1 MRESVRNGALMA
13 VDSLSCELLTKH
25 TKGFIVNAMS
35 KGPCQPRYLPD
46 EKSLSMLRTT
56 DETPG
61 WGRRYAMWGVSLL
74 CCAGL
79 FLGGCVVPKGK
90 YETTV
95 AALEVTKTELKKRRM
110 QYEALE
116 EENEKLLAD
125 HEKAAFD
132 LEMLSAEIEQ
142 IKESQRSERDV
153 LADREAQLQNDRATL
168 ASKLREIQHVH
179 QQLKSQNR
187 ALRDAVRRY
196 EKDLKEAREAM
207 AKSAAQASR
216 ASKKTGTESS
226 RVVAKNS
233 SSKPAPPPVA
243 VPFNETVTPVNINIA
258 STDDLELFLGF
269 TKEEADKV
277 VLNRPYRLRGELVS
291 KQVVPK
297 ATFDVIKDRI
307 TAAPQ

>member
-1 MRESVRNGALMA
+1 
-13 VDSLSCELLTKH
+13 
-25 TKGFIVNAMS
+25 MS
-35 KGPCQPRYLPD
+35 KGLNQPHCPPD
-46 EKSLSMLRTT
+46 EKSLWRRRTT
-56 DETPG
+56 DEPSG
-61 WGRRYAMWGVSLL
+61 RGRRYGIRGVSLL

-132 LEMLSAEIEQ
+132 LEMLSDEIEQ
-142 IKESQRSERDV
+142 IKESQRSERDA
-153 LADREAQLQNDRATL
+153 LAARETQLQSDRAAL
-168 ASKLREIQHVH
+168 ASKLREMQHVF

-187 ALRDAVRRY
+187 TLRDAVRRY
-196 EKDLKEAREAM
+196 EKNLQEARHAI
-207 AKSAAQASR
+207 AKNSTQASR
-216 ASKKTGTESS
+216 ASEQTAVEPPP
-226 RVVAKNS
+226 VA
-233 SSKPAPPPVA
+233 SKPPPPPVA
-243 VPFNETVTPVNINIA
+243 VPFNETVTPVNINTA
-258 STDDLELFLGF
+258 SANDLELFLGL
-269 TKEEADKV
+269 TKDEADKV

-307 TAAPQ
+307 TAAPAISRPDN

>member
-1 MRESVRNGALMA
+1 MLKGRNQARC
-13 VDSLSCELLTKH
+13 LS
-25 TKGFIVNAMS
+25 
-35 KGPCQPRYLPD
+35 D
-46 EKSLSMLRTT
+46 EKSLSILSAT
-56 DETPG
+56 DEAPG
-61 WGRRYAMWGVSLL
+61 WGRRYGMWGVSLL

-90 YETTV
+90 YETTLE
-95 AALEVTKTELKKRRM
+95 ALEVAKTELKKHRM
-110 QYEALE
+110 QYEDLE
-116 EENEKLLAD
+116 EENEKLLAE

-142 IKESQRSERDV
+142 IKESQRSERAA
-153 LADREAQLQNDRATL
+153 LAGREAQLQSDRATL

-187 ALRDAVRRY
+187 TLRDAVRRY
-196 EKDLKEAREAM
+196 EKELKEAREAR

-216 ASKKTGTESS
+216 ASKKTDTESP
-226 RVVAKNS
+226 RVMAKKPLP
-233 SSKPAPPPVA
+233 KPAPPPVA
-243 VPFNETVTPVNINIA
+243 VPFNETVTPVNINTA
-258 STDDLELFLGF
+258 SADDLELFIGL
-269 TKEEADKV
+269 TEEEAAKV